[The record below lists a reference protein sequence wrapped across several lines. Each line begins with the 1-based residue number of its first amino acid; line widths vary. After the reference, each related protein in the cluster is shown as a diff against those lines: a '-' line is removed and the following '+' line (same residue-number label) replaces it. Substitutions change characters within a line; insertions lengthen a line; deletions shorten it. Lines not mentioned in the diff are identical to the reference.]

1 MGAKSKE
8 HSHKYEKIDMGRRN
22 PWPVFKCLLPACR
35 HFIPIKMSIG
45 YINKCWE
52 CNKSFAIGKRNLL
65 QVHPTCNECA
75 GRGEDMPVELPK
87 DPPKPTP
94 IPKVPEA
101 EEASEAIDDILS
113 KVKF

>member
-35 HFIPIKMSIG
+35 HFIPIKMAIG
-45 YINKCWE
+45 YMNKCWN
-52 CNKSFAIGKRNLL
+52 CHKTFAIGKRNLA

-75 GRGEDMPVELPK
+75 GKPELDVVTPVVEA
-87 DPPKPTP
+87 PKPAAV
-94 IPKVPEA
+94 PKVPEA
-101 EEASEAIDDILS
+101 EEANDAIDDVLA